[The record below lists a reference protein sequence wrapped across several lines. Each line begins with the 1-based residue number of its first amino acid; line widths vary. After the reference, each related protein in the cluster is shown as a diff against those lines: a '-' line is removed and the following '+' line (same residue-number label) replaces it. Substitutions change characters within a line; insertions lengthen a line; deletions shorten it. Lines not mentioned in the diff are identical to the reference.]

1 MDAKEKNSKTITI
14 KELWDIFC
22 QRWWIILIA
31 TVIITGS
38 LFVID
43 RVTFVPQYES
53 VSTLYVMREN
63 DDDTAAEKI
72 QEYNLALWVIKD
84 YDYMLKSR
92 KVLGEVSKELEKEGI
107 YTSYGKLKSSIT
119 VNNPEETRILE
130 IRVVSGDPVH
140 AKRIV
145 DVLCKIGV
153 EEIGGV
159 MDSENQ
165 ITVFENGTYNENPC
179 NRKSFTT
186 FIILAFIIAIATYL
200 IFMAAYLF
208 DDRIKSNED
217 IEDFLSLSI
226 LGDIPEIS
234 EHGDKHHGYS
244 KKKNNYYA
252 YSNKQNSQNG
262 GEDK

>member
-1 MDAKEKNSKTITI
+1 MDTKDKNSKSVTI

-22 QRWWIILIA
+22 QRWWIIVLA
-31 TVIITGS
+31 TVILTGA
-38 LFVID
+38 LFAID
-43 RVTFVPQYES
+43 RITFVPQYES
-53 VSTLYVMREN
+53 VSTLYIMRER

-107 YTSYGKLKSSIT
+107 STTYGQLKSSIT

-179 NRKSFTT
+179 NRKSLTT

-208 DDRIKSNED
+208 DDRIKSNEE
-217 IEDFLSLSI
+217 IEEFLSLSI
-226 LGDIPEIS
+226 LGDIPEMND
-234 EHGDKHHGYS
+234 HNDKRYGYS
-244 KKKNNYYA
+244 KKKSSYYA
-252 YSNKQNSQNG
+252 YSNKHNSANG
-262 GEDK
+262 GNNK